1 MMNSQ
6 RNGLVLFS
14 GNGNRA
20 LSEAISKELGMKLGE
35 AKVETFSDGE
45 ISIGIQENVRG
56 KDVFLIQPTCAPAGD
71 NLLELIIMVD
81 ALKRSSAGRITA
93 VIPYYGY
100 ARQDRRVR
108 SERVPISAKVMADI
122 LERSGIDRVLTV
134 ELHSE
139 QIQGFFDIPVDNV
152 YGTKVMRDD
161 ILKMNSD
168 KKLVVSP
175 DVGGVVRSR
184 ALAKVLGLSDLAII
198 DKRRDEANKSEIMN
212 VIGEVNNKDCII
224 IDDIVDTAGT
234 LCNAAS
240 ALKGKGAS
248 KVYAYIV
255 HPVLSGNA
263 IEKISQSML
272 DQLVVTDTIPLSEE
286 AQACKKIRVITMAPT
301 LAEAIRRV
309 SNEESISAMFL

>member
-1 MMNSQ
+1 MINSS
-6 RNGLVLFS
+6 RSGLVLFS
-14 GNGNRA
+14 GNGNPA
-20 LSEAISKELGMKLGE
+20 LSEEISKQLGVKLGQ
-35 AKVETFSDGE
+35 AKVTTFSDGE
-45 ISIGIQENVRG
+45 ISISIEENVRG

-81 ALKRSSAGRITA
+81 ALRRSSAGRITA

-161 ILKMNSD
+161 ILRNNS
-168 KKLVVSP
+168 KNNLVVSP

-198 DKRRDEANKSEIMN
+198 DKRRDEANKSEVMN
-212 VIGEVNNKDCII
+212 VSGEVAGKDCII
-224 IDDIVDTAGT
+224 VDDIAISSTMIQSFPATSPLTFITSD
-234 LCNAAS
+234 LFAS
-240 ALKGKGAS
+240 SLL
-248 KVYAYIV
+248 
-255 HPVLSGNA
+255 LS
-263 IEKISQSML
+263 I
-272 DQLVVTDTIPLSEE
+272 
-286 AQACKKIRVITMAPT
+286 MARSDNPST
-301 LAEAIRRV
+301 LAKALDLTTPPTSGDTTRLFLELLRR
-309 SNEESISAMFL
+309 ISSLITLVP

>member
-14 GNGNRA
+14 GNGNRT

-35 AKVETFSDGE
+35 AKVDTFSDGE

-168 KKLVVSP
+168 KQLVVSP

-224 IDDIVDTAGT
+224 IDDIADTAGT

-240 ALKGKGAS
+240 ALKGKGAA